1 MDEVLAGTVL
11 FQGLPS
17 DAAERLSTIARC
29 REIERGA
36 MIFRQGEPGAS
47 MYVILRGKV
56 RVTRPADPGRDNL
69 LTLLGPG
76 DLFGELTLFDPA
88 PRKATAT
95 AITDVE
101 IAEFTASA
109 MKEWLAAEPEAAWHF
124 LRLLA
129 RRLRRVNDTLENL
142 LFGDVPRRVARTLLD
157 MAERFGDPVTDG
169 VRVHHDLTQE
179 QLAQHVGASRESVNK
194 ALSELAARSIVRL
207 EPKTVVILDIER
219 LRRKSGSAVLTDG
232 KTRIGAPEIHQRA
245 DVELMRAVEDQA
257 DHDSVIAPINDLV
270 KLAFGMGDG
279 TFAENG
285 QPVLSGGPLD
295 AGEFVA
301 RGTRE
306 AGREAVTVGR
316 EHVDHEPP
324 ACPQGGQCL
333 RAEPHA
339 GQQQRR
345 LTGQ

>member
-1 MDEVLAGTVL
+1 MDQVLAGTVL
-11 FQGLPS
+11 FQGLPA
-17 DAAERLSTIARC
+17 DAAERLSTVARC

-36 MIFRQGEPGAS
+36 VIFRQGEPGAS
-47 MYVILRGKV
+47 MYVVLRGKV

-101 IAEFTASA
+101 IAEFTAVA

-157 MAERFGDPVTDG
+157 MAQRFGDPVPDG

-207 EPKTVVILDIER
+207 EPKTVVILDVER
-219 LRRKSGSAVLTDG
+219 LRRKSGPPALTQG
-232 KTRIGAPEIHQRA
+232 ETRIGSPEIHERA
-245 DVELMRAVEDQA
+245 DVELMRAVQDQA
-257 DHDSVIAPINDLV
+257 DHDGVVARVNDLV
-270 KLAFGMGDG
+270 EFAFGVRDRA
-279 TFAENG
+279 FAENG
-285 QPVLSGGPLD
+285 EPVFAGGPLD
-295 AGEFVA
+295 AGEFVS
-301 RGTRE
+301 R
-306 AGREAVTVGR
+306 
-316 EHVDHEPP
+316 
-324 ACPQGGQCL
+324 
-333 RAEPHA
+333 
-339 GQQQRR
+339 
-345 LTGQ
+345 